1 MKSFEKKDSLL
12 KTREAALKTN
22 LKKRRKIK
30 KVNRKKKCQ
39 YFQINGLKKQL
50 KVKG

>member
-30 KVNRKKKCQ
+30 KVNRKKNAST
-39 YFQINGLKKQL
+39 FR
-50 KVKG
+50 

>member
-22 LKKRRKIK
+22 LKKRK
-30 KVNRKKKCQ
+30 KYRL
-39 YFQINGLKKQL
+39 ILKDKNASTFR
-50 KVKG
+50 

>member
-12 KTREAALKTN
+12 KKREAALKTN

-30 KVNRKKKCQ
+30 KSCGGLAKSWLEIRK
-39 YFQINGLKKQL
+39 
-50 KVKG
+50 